1 MNSIDVIMSLRKL
14 VRPSADVIARLD
26 GDKVIMELWSKPVT
40 LFGRIILS
48 KSKLL
53 RRVVLTSDTE
63 ESYIKEYQN
72 FVLDCFNENPT
83 GNRILD
89 LLNLTLALNTEAGEY
104 GDIVKKA
111 VFFSK
116 PIQKSDLCDEL
127 GDIAF
132 YFFNT
137 LAFLNVSLQDILIG
151 NMIKIRQRY
160 PNGRNKNYNYN
171 VRNKKEEKKKI
182 DEFFQKLEGNDID
195 VDLQKSGMIK
205 S

>member
-1 MNSIDVIMSLRKL
+1 MVTTAIIESLTTRQPSNII
-14 VRPSADVIARLD
+14 VRQED
-26 GDKVIMELWSKPVT
+26 GKIILELWKKPIT
-40 LFGRIILS
+40 LFGRVIL
-48 KSKLL
+48 KKAKLL
-53 RRVVLTSDTE
+53 KTVTVC
-63 ESYIKEYQN
+63 ESCNDSY
-72 FVLDCFNENPT
+72 VENPT

-89 LLNLTLALNTEAGEY
+89 LLNLALALNTEAGEY
-104 GDIVKKA
+104 GDVVKKA

-116 PIQKSDLCDEL
+116 QTKKSDLCDEL

-137 LAFLNVSLQDILIG
+137 LAFLKVDLKDVLAA

-182 DEFFQKLEGNDID
+182 DDFFQKLLEENDID
-195 VDLQKSGMIK
+195 VDLQKTDMIK
-205 S
+205 K

>member
-1 MNSIDVIMSLRKL
+1 MITSAIIESLTTTQ
-14 VRPSADVIARLD
+14 SSNIIARQED
-26 GDKVIMELWSKPVT
+26 GQIILELWSKPVT
-40 LFGRIILS
+40 LFGRLILR
-48 KSKLL
+48 KAKLL
-53 RRVVLTSDTE
+53 KTVIVCESMND
-63 ESYIKEYQN
+63 SYIEEYSK
-72 FVLDCFNENPT
+72 FVVDCFNENPT

-116 PIQKSDLCDEL
+116 QIKKSDLCDEL

-137 LAFLNVSLQDILIG
+137 LAFLKVNLKDVLIG

-182 DEFFQKLEGNDID
+182 DDFFQGLLGENDID
-195 VDLQKSGMIK
+195 VDLQRSDMIK
-205 S
+205 K

>member
-1 MNSIDVIMSLRKL
+1 MITSAIIESLTTTQ
-14 VRPSADVIARLD
+14 SSNIIARQED
-26 GDKVIMELWSKPVT
+26 GQIILELWSKPVT
-40 LFGRIILS
+40 LFGRLIL
-48 KSKLL
+48 KKAKLL
-53 RRVVLTSDTE
+53 KTVTVCESMND
-63 ESYIKEYQN
+63 SYIEEYSK
-72 FVLDCFNENPT
+72 FVIDCFNENPT

-116 PIQKSDLCDEL
+116 QIKKSDLCDEL

-137 LAFLNVSLQDILIG
+137 LAFLKVNLKDVLIG

-182 DEFFQKLEGNDID
+182 DDFFQGLLGENDID
-195 VDLQKSGMIK
+195 VDLQRSDMIK
-205 S
+205 K

>member
-1 MNSIDVIMSLRKL
+1 MITSAIIESLTTTQ
-14 VRPSADVIARLD
+14 SSNIIARQED
-26 GDKVIMELWSKPVT
+26 GQIILELWSKPAT
-40 LFGRIILS
+40 LFGRLIL
-48 KSKLL
+48 KKAKLL
-53 RRVVLTSDTE
+53 KTVTVCESMND
-63 ESYIKEYQN
+63 SYIEEYSK
-72 FVLDCFNENPT
+72 FVVDCFNENPT

-116 PIQKSDLCDEL
+116 QIKKSDLCDEL

-137 LAFLNVSLQDILIG
+137 LAFLKVNLKDVLIG
-151 NMIKIRQRY
+151 NIIKIRQRY

-182 DEFFQKLEGNDID
+182 DDFFQGLLGENDID
-195 VDLQKSGMIK
+195 VDLQRSDMIK
-205 S
+205 K

>member
-1 MNSIDVIMSLRKL
+1 MVTTAIIESLTTQQPSDIV
-14 VRPSADVIARLD
+14 VRQEDGKIILELWKKPITIFGRLILKKARLLKTVTVCESCND
-26 GDKVIMELWSKPVT
+26 SYVEEYSKFAV
-40 LFGRIILS
+40 
-48 KSKLL
+48 
-53 RRVVLTSDTE
+53 
-63 ESYIKEYQN
+63 
-72 FVLDCFNENPT
+72 DCFNENPT

-116 PIQKSDLCDEL
+116 QTKKSDLCDEL

-137 LAFLNVSLQDILIG
+137 LAFLKVDLKDVLVA

-160 PNGRNKNYNYN
+160 PNGRNKIIMSEIRKK
-171 VRNKKEEKKKI
+171 RNRR
-182 DEFFQKLEGNDID
+182 
-195 VDLQKSGMIK
+195 
-205 S
+205 

>member
-1 MNSIDVIMSLRKL
+1 MITSAIIESLTTTQ
-14 VRPSADVIARLD
+14 SSNIIAKQED
-26 GDKVIMELWSKPVT
+26 GQIILELWNKPVT
-40 LFGRIILS
+40 LFGRLIL
-48 KSKLL
+48 KKAKLL
-53 RRVVLTSDTE
+53 KTVTVCESMNDLYIEEYSKFVV
-63 ESYIKEYQN
+63 
-72 FVLDCFNENPT
+72 DCFNENPT

-116 PIQKSDLCDEL
+116 QIKKSDLCDEL

-137 LAFLNVSLQDILIG
+137 LAFLKVNLKDVLIG

-182 DEFFQKLEGNDID
+182 DDFFQGLLGENDID
-195 VDLQKSGMIK
+195 VDLQRSDMIK
-205 S
+205 K

>member
-1 MNSIDVIMSLRKL
+1 MITSAIIESLTTTQ
-14 VRPSADVIARLD
+14 SSNIIARQED
-26 GDKVIMELWSKPVT
+26 GQIILELWSKPVT
-40 LFGRIILS
+40 LFGRLIL
-48 KSKLL
+48 KKAKLL
-53 RRVVLTSDTE
+53 KTVTVCESMND
-63 ESYIKEYQN
+63 SYIEEYSK
-72 FVLDCFNENPT
+72 FAVDCFNENPT

-116 PIQKSDLCDEL
+116 QIKKSDLCDEL

-137 LAFLNVSLQDILIG
+137 LAFLKVNLKDVLIG

-182 DEFFQKLEGNDID
+182 DDFFQGLLGENDID
-195 VDLQKSGMIK
+195 VDLQRSDMIK
-205 S
+205 K

>member
-1 MNSIDVIMSLRKL
+1 MITSAIIESLTTTQ
-14 VRPSADVIARLD
+14 SSNIIARQED
-26 GDKVIMELWSKPVT
+26 GQIILELWSKPIT
-40 LFGRIILS
+40 LFGRLIL
-48 KSKLL
+48 KKAKLL
-53 RRVVLTSDTE
+53 KTVTVCESMSDSYVEEYSKFVV
-63 ESYIKEYQN
+63 
-72 FVLDCFNENPT
+72 DCFNENPT

-116 PIQKSDLCDEL
+116 QIKKSDLCDEL

-137 LAFLNVSLQDILIG
+137 LAFLKVNLKDVLIG

-182 DEFFQKLEGNDID
+182 DDFFQGLLGENDID
-195 VDLQKSGMIK
+195 VDLQRSDMIK
-205 S
+205 K